1 MRTAVLVLFLIVVL
15 TVSGTAQTK
24 SATPPTQNS
33 EARQAEQ
40 SKEVLRELAQSEF
53 KAKVDIPAVDY
64 IFVEDGKLQE
74 TSFRAAL
81 KDNPKALKAGT
92 VTKISK
98 VKVMDHGVQVFLASD
113 ACALI
118 ALSTKTI
125 VTAEMT
131 PKQLADVARKSIAAL
146 FEAVVPEKTDS
157 KEPANKTT

>member
-1 MRTAVLVLFLIVVL
+1 MRTVVLAVFVVLFLS
-15 TVSGTAQTK
+15 VSVTAQTK
-24 SATPPTQNS
+24 SAPPPAQNS

-40 SKEVLRELAQSEF
+40 SKEVLRELAQSDY
-53 KAKVDIPAVDY
+53 KAKLDIPAVDY

-74 TSFRAAL
+74 ATYRAAL

-113 ACALI
+113 SCALI

-125 VTAEMT
+125 ETAEMT
-131 PKQLADVARKSIAAL
+131 PKQLAEVARKSIAAL
-146 FEAVVPEKTDS
+146 FDTLPEKTDS
-157 KEPANKTT
+157 KEPVKKVS